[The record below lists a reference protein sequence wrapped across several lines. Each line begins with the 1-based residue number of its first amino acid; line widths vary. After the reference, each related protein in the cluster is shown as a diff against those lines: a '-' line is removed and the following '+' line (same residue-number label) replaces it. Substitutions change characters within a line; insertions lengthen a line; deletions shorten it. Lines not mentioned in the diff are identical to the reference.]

1 MKIEI
6 VSPQRLLD
14 HQQIEAV
21 ETLKTVAV
29 GQGVGGISVTAQQN
43 TRPARADLLQ
53 HFDVPAR
60 LHLDLNALVSGGQ
73 LGFNLLQQLLVR
85 ILDTDAHATAEPV
98 PRIPTL
104 ASCRAAREPDSA
116 YLHPTRPRR
125 TPRCSMVLLR
135 RHTRPSLPVRQHGRY
150 TTKCG
155 GRRCGQSSS
164 RKNGR
169 EGFAIHVE

>member
-6 VSPQRLLD
+6 VAPQRLLD

-29 GQGVGGISVTAQQN
+29 GKGPRGISVTAQQN

-73 LGFNLLQQLLVR
+73 LGFNLLQQLRVR
-85 ILDTDAHATAEPV
+85 ILDTDAHATDD
-98 PRIPTL
+98 L
-104 ASCRAAREPDSA
+104 ALRAAEQLPQRSS
-116 YLHPTRPRR
+116 L
-125 TPRCSMVLLR
+125 LLR
-135 RHTRPSLPVRQHGRY
+135 LSIPDRVFHRRFGHAMFPDARQQSRY
-150 TTKCG
+150 LG
-155 GRRCGQSSS
+155 S
-164 RKNGR
+164 RL
-169 EGFAIHVE
+169 